1 VDVRDL
7 GGRTA
12 LVTGAA
18 SGIGRATALECARR
32 GADVV
37 ICDVD
42 DTGLDAVEEEIRS
55 LGREVLARRVD
66 VGSRE
71 QVGALAEEVHSRVE
85 AVDLLVNNA
94 GVGLGALFLDT
105 SLEDWEWI
113 ARINLFGVVHGCHFF
128 VPAMVKRGTGGHV
141 VNVASAVAYAPLP
154 AQSAYAATKFA
165 VLGLSESLGAELAA
179 HGIGVT
185 AVCPGFIDTAI
196 VETAR
201 LKGKVAT
208 SENRRRTLAFY
219 RRRGYTPERVAGN
232 ILKAV
237 GRKRAVAPISAESW
251 LMYYGMRLV
260 PGLFRWGNRKLA
272 GQVRDPEPAGD

>member
-1 VDVRDL
+1 MDVRDL

-71 QVGALAEEVHSRVE
+71 QVGALADEVHSRVE

-94 GVGLGALFLDT
+94 GVGMGALFLDT
-105 SLEDWEWI
+105 
-113 ARINLFGVVHGCHFF
+113 
-128 VPAMVKRGTGGHV
+128 
-141 VNVASAVAYAPLP
+141 
-154 AQSAYAATKFA
+154 
-165 VLGLSESLGAELAA
+165 
-179 HGIGVT
+179 
-185 AVCPGFIDTAI
+185 
-196 VETAR
+196 
-201 LKGKVAT
+201 
-208 SENRRRTLAFY
+208 
-219 RRRGYTPERVAGN
+219 
-232 ILKAV
+232 
-237 GRKRAVAPISAESW
+237 
-251 LMYYGMRLV
+251 
-260 PGLFRWGNRKLA
+260 
-272 GQVRDPEPAGD
+272 

>member
-1 VDVRDL
+1 MDVRDL